1 MGPARVLFFIMHN
14 YKVGLLIF
22 SNSKSQGPL
31 ILQMVEKNLKEQS
44 FGVVKAV
51 QILDRS
57 PSLISPLMEDYKN
70 TNLGMIALVAPEADQ
85 FFPYKELEEVGLKNE
100 KFLVTLNLDENLES
114 NFLQMI
120 EKVKATKGKPRKG
133 CDSSCR

>member
-1 MGPARVLFFIMHN
+1 MHN
-14 YKVGLLIF
+14 YKIGLLIF

-44 FGVVKAV
+44 FGIVKAV

-70 TNLGMIALVAPEADQ
+70 TNLGMIVLVAPEADQ

>member
-1 MGPARVLFFIMHN
+1 MHN
-14 YKVGLLIF
+14 YKIGLLIF

-44 FGVVKAV
+44 FGIVKAV

-57 PSLISPLMEDYKN
+57 PSLIFPLMEDYKN
-70 TNLGMIALVAPEADQ
+70 TNLGMIVLVAPEADE
-85 FFPYKELEEVGLKNE
+85 FFPFKELEEVGQKNE
-100 KFLVTLNLDENLES
+100 KFLVTLNLDEHLES

>member
-1 MGPARVLFFIMHN
+1 MHN
-14 YKVGLLIF
+14 YKLGLLIF
-22 SNSKSQGPL
+22 SNSKSQGPH
-31 ILQMVEKNLKEQS
+31 ILQMVEANLKKEA
-44 FGVVKAV
+44 FGIVKAV
-51 QILDRS
+51 QILDRNS
-57 PSLISPLMEDYKN
+57 ALISPLLEDYKN
-70 TNLGMIALVAPEADQ
+70 TNLGMIVLIAPDADK

-100 KFLVTLNLDENLES
+100 KFLVTLNLDQNLEA